1 MSKITEIIDSYRDI
15 YTLTTEAPVAQAPVA
30 PPPAAGVD
38 PYAAAPPVAPIPGGE
53 TPADPGQDVT
63 EPEEPTQMTSE
74 GKKFLISLGLKAL
87 RIDADLLSEDDLFKA
102 ADDVN
107 DDNAEEMLDF
117 LMNTVEEHK

>member
-1 MSKITEIIDSYRDI
+1 MSQTAFVVRVLAFALWFGISGCSS
-15 YTLTTEAPVAQAPVA
+15 EAVIPS
-30 PPPAAGVD
+30 GVD
-38 PYAAAPPVAPIPGGE
+38 ESATDE

-63 EPEEPTQMTSE
+63 EPEELTQMTSE